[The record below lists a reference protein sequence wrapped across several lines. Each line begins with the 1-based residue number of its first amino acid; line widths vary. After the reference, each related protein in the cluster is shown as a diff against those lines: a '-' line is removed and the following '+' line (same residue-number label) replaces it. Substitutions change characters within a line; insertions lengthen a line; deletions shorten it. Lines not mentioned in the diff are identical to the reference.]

1 MMEPTHRRPDAAY
14 ARSSVLADLGQD
26 RPQGMWTH
34 HPAVALLAE
43 AHVRTLD

>member
-1 MMEPTHRRPDAAY
+1 LLDRQ
-14 ARSSVLADLGQD
+14 LASYGVDLDQD

-43 AHVRTLD
+43 EHARTLD